1 MHFFTCTYTPQH
13 QPIHPSIHPFG
24 SVNSF
29 ARELR
34 VHRTKQTRLRDYR
47 TALRVLVDSLYELSR
62 TTNLLNGQRLYHFT
76 RNCER
81 KIPNKCSWEAAA
93 IQLFQSW

>member
-1 MHFFTCTYTPQH
+1 MHFFTCTHTPRH
-13 QPIHPSIHPFG
+13 QPIHPSIHPSIHPFG

-47 TALRVLVDSLYELSR
+47 TAIRLLVDELSR
-62 TTNLLNGQRLYHFT
+62 ITNLLNGQRLYHFT
-76 RNCER
+76 RNREHT
-81 KIPNKCSWEAAA
+81 ILNKHSWEATAV
-93 IQLFQSW
+93 QLFQS